1 MSGFRTEMELVGD
14 REIVITRTFRARAG
28 VVFDAWTSAE
38 HVRAWWAPASRGLTM
53 AVCEAEVRPGGSYRY
68 VLARNAER
76 IAFSGRYI
84 EVERPVRLVYTQRF
98 EPMPGEITITVTFAE
113 REGSTT
119 LTAREVYPSK
129 QVRDAALATGMEE
142 GMRETFELL
151 AELVVKLG

>member
-1 MSGFRTEMELVGD
+1 MSVFRTELELVGD

-28 VVFDAWTSAE
+28 VVFDAWTE
-38 HVRAWWAPASRGLTM
+38 PKHVGLWWAPTSRGLTM

-84 EVERPVRLVYTQRF
+84 EVERPVRLVYTQRL
-98 EPMPGEITITVTFAE
+98 EPMPGEATITVTFAE
-113 REGSTT
+113 REGATT
-119 LTAREVYPSK
+119 LTAREMYPSR
-129 QVRDAALATGMEE
+129 QVRDAVLASGMEA